1 MTVSRPEDRIEEML
15 KAELILS
22 AEEDYADLASYARE
36 VADVLELRGEDETRE
51 HTFRLIAELLEN
63 GYIRAGIPTAEGGF
77 EAWDEDLVEVVAHID
92 SQWRRLG
99 RTPELGE
106 IVWFETT
113 EEGAS
118 YLNDHPSL
126 ITH

>member
-1 MTVSRPEDRIEEML
+1 MTVRPEDRIEEML

-36 VADVLELRGEDETRE
+36 VARE
-51 HTFRLIAELLEN
+51 HTCRLIAELLEN
-63 GYIRAGIPTAEGGF
+63 GYIRAGIPTAEGEF

-92 SQWRRLG
+92 GQWRRLG

-106 IVWFETT
+106 IVWFEATG
-113 EEGAS
+113 EGAS
-118 YLNDHPSL
+118 YLNGHPSL
-126 ITH
+126 STP